1 MSARSALSVLLLV
14 AACASHAGGGGA
26 GAASPAATASPAPAP
41 PEATPSAA
49 AAPPAGAPSLGIA
62 SQGPGGGLVPPAG
75 AGASRSA
82 VSGCLTAATESD
94 GSRFPAPPVSRNPA
108 PPVTVTAV
116 PGGALVVHELTHAC
130 CLRSQVTSSLDG
142 RRAVVR
148 ETLTGTP
155 CRCMCGSTL
164 RTAVALPA
172 GAWTVAVEL
181 ETGGQVRLVAE
192 LPVSVR

>member
-1 MSARSALSVLLLV
+1 VTARNALSVLILV
-14 AACASHAGGGGA
+14 AACASPAGGGGA
-26 GAASPAATASPAPAP
+26 GATSPAAVASPGPTAPA
-41 PEATPSAA
+41 ATPTPP

-62 SQGPGGGLVPPAG
+62 SQGAVAAGPIPPAD
-75 AGASRSA
+75 AGASRSV

-181 ETGGQVRLVAE
+181 ETGG
-192 LPVSVR
+192 